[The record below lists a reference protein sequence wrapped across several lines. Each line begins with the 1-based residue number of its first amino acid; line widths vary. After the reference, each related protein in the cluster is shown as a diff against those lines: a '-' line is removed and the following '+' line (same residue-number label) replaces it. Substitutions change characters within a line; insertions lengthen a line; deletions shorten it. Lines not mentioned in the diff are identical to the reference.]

1 LGHWDVPVQKDRKEI
16 EMKTYAVTV
25 DARVQRTVI
34 VEADNVG
41 DAVIAANAEVTEQL
55 GAYRAEAQEV
65 IEGDAK

>member
-1 LGHWDVPVQKDRKEI
+1 
-16 EMKTYAVTV
+16 MKTYAVTV

-41 DAVIAANAEVTEQL
+41 DAVIAANAEATEQL

-65 IEGDAK
+65 EVIEGGVK